1 MSMAKTILW
10 NTALIFIALSYGSY
24 NGDGCYYK
32 EDDICPYWHAVT
44 LGTFMASWLCMYLGG
59 IAVVLLALT
68 SEVTQTILA
77 TDFFQFFGR
86 ISYTLYLIHELII
99 FWPENDFVRE
109 MTESGGMKYKLAV
122 FIAFCI
128 FTPVLVLVSWILL
141 ILVDDPFK
149 NFAYEIDI
157 VWRKTRP
164 PTKNLTAEQA
174 EVQKREDDNDFGK
187 FIKNSMKFFGLVMY
201 FICLYVI
208 TESYSAYSNKES
220 DVNYNTD

>member
-1 MSMAKTILW
+1 M
-10 NTALIFIALSYGSY
+10 
-24 NGDGCYYK
+24 
-32 EDDICPYWHAVT
+32 V
-44 LGTFMASWLCMYLGG
+44 
-59 IAVVLLALT
+59 
-68 SEVTQTILA
+68 
-77 TDFFQFFGR
+77 
-86 ISYTLYLIHELII
+86 HELII

-122 FIAFCI
+122 FISFCI
-128 FTPVLVLVSWILL
+128 FTPVLILVSWILL

-164 PTKNLTAEQA
+164 PVKNLTAEQA
-174 EVQKREDDNDFGK
+174 EVQKMEDDNDFSK